1 MYIPIPKTMQWKIFV
16 LWKWTIPAVSGAKW
30 MSPEW
35 TCEPGL
41 KGHTRNCQRLGISI
55 WLHSVKGRKYNH
67 LKPQKPENFHQQFTL
82 QWYFRPFPKVSWKVL
97 IINNGHRQTWKVLPS
112 QRGFAETMT
121 NETGGW
127 SSLINVNRLLP
138 SAPITTYHCHLSSAS
153 RKYITNH
160 IKHFERFAFVLHK
173 RDL

>member
-1 MYIPIPKTMQWKIFV
+1 MQWWIFV

-67 LKPQKPENFHQQFTL
+67 LKPQKPENDGSKSTVYIAVIFST
-82 QWYFRPFPKVSWKVL
+82 RFPKVVWKVL
-97 IINNGHRQTWKVLPS
+97 IINNGDRQTWKVLPS

-138 SAPITTYHCHLSSAS
+138 SPPITTHQCHLSSAS
-153 RKYITNH
+153 RKSITNH
-160 IKHFERFAFVLHK
+160 IKHSLKHALVLHK
-173 RDL
+173 GDL